1 MNNSDEWNSR
11 YSNPELIYGIEPN
24 SFLKK
29 ELSKLTPA
37 KLLLPGEGEGRNA
50 LWAAKNGW
58 EVTAFDFSEVAVNK
72 ANKLF
77 KKNNVNIHFFC
88 SDIQGFNSKIKF
100 DAIGLVYLHL
110 PSAQRKDAHSK
121 MVSLLNQNGT
131 IIIECYHSDQL
142 GRFSGGPKN
151 PDLFPTI
158 NELESSFSSLS
169 ILSLSR
175 EEITL
180 NEGIMHKGSAVVI
193 RMVAKKDLT

>member
-37 KLLLPGEGEGRNA
+37 KLLLPGDGEGRNA

-58 EVTAFDFSEVAVNK
+58 KVTAFDFSEVAVNK

-77 KKNNVNIHFFC
+77 NKNNVNIHFFC
-88 SDIQGFNSKIKF
+88 SDIQDFSSTTKF

-121 MVSLLNQNGT
+121 MLSLLNQNGI
-131 IIIECYHSDQL
+131 IIIECYHPDQL

-158 NELESSFSSLS
+158 NELENSFSSLS

-175 EEITL
+175 KEITL
-180 NEGIMHKGSAVVI
+180 NEGTMHKGSAVVI
-193 RMVAKKDLT
+193 RMVAKKI